1 MSRFGTGLTL
11 AERLLKGGT
20 PDVPDGQGISWFD
33 RGCRLIAR
41 WNASPFWCRS
51 CGLPG
56 AVSSSRSRQ
65 CRRMMGLR
73 RRNLPRCQ
81 THAAGLGL
89 VGATGS
95 AEWFVH
101 VPAGT
106 PQHASG
112 QAHPNSP
119 DQAVALTIRVNGSPD
134 LSIACMMTANL
145 RATAT
150 AARLKPIRSRN
161 CTPHWRRSLSA

>member
-1 MSRFGTGLTL
+1 MQRSLAATALNKGALFGSSLSSNRAVECKPFLVSRL
-11 AERLLKGGT
+11 
-20 PDVPDGQGISWFD
+20 WFA
-33 RGCRLIAR
+33 G
-41 WNASPFWCRS
+41 SSVVF
-51 CGLPG
+51 
-56 AVSSSRSRQ
+56 AVDSS
-65 CRRMMGLR
+65 RRMMGLR

-112 QAHPNSP
+112 QAHPNSL
-119 DQAVALTIRVNGSPD
+119 DQAGALTARLNTSPD
-134 LSIACMMTANL
+134 LSIACMMTASL

-150 AARLKPIRSRN
+150 AARLKPIRSRSIN
-161 CTPHWRRSLSA
+161 PHRRRSLSA

>member
-1 MSRFGTGLTL
+1 MARGLAIRRYEVSEL
-11 AERLLKGGT
+11 QRLNLRKRGRWLVGLELIEGVSNRSLECK
-20 PDVPDGQGISWFD
+20 PFLVPKLWFA
-33 RGCRLIAR
+33 G
-41 WNASPFWCRS
+41 SSVVF
-51 CGLPG
+51 
-56 AVSSSRSRQ
+56 AVDSS
-65 CRRMMGLR
+65 RRMMGLR

-112 QAHPNSP
+112 QAHRT
-119 DQAVALTIRVNGSPD
+119 LRV
-134 LSIACMMTANL
+134 
-145 RATAT
+145 
-150 AARLKPIRSRN
+150 
-161 CTPHWRRSLSA
+161 RR